1 MDAQSFSQKAVA
13 DGFAEPYAR
22 DLSVAS
28 DPAPHAHD
36 FDARVMVTDGA
47 ITLGIDGKKTTYAAG
62 DWCEVPAGT
71 IHTEEVGPHGVSL
84 LVAKRSS

>member
-1 MDAQSFSQKAVA
+1 M
-13 DGFAEPYAR
+13 
-22 DLSVAS
+22 
-28 DPAPHAHD
+28 
-36 FDARVMVTDGA
+36 TDGA